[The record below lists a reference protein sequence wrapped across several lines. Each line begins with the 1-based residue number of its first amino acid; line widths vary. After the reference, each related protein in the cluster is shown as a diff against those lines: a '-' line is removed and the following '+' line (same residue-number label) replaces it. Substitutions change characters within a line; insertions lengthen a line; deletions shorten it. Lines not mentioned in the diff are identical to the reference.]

1 MFQKVHL
8 RLTLLCAGI
17 TIIILLIMSSGWL
30 YVSEKSLRDNS
41 FISFQ
46 NDMNTLVSNL
56 EQQTVISGSW
66 LKNMEG
72 NGKYLIWLLDSGIP
86 FLHNRQN
93 QTSQALYEEACAFL
107 DGQPE
112 LSGTSGYN
120 SAAHTELLF
129 HSSATDKDYYACAAS
144 LTRGQGNLQMLV
156 LAPLSSLEAQIG
168 RQRLLFLCLDLAGTG
183 ALLLFSWFFTK
194 RLLQPLEENQRQQA
208 RFVASAS
215 HELRT
220 PLSVML
226 SCIAASR
233 RGEPEERLHFLEA
246 AENEGKRMSRLIH
259 DMFLLSKADTQT
271 WSIRLEPVEADTL
284 LLDTYETFLPLAEER
299 RIRLSVSLPEE
310 ELPPCL
316 CDSERIRQVLG
327 ILLDNAL
334 CYTPAGGR
342 VCLSLSFTQQTFA
355 FSVADN
361 GPGIS
366 EEDKKHI
373 FERFYRADASRR
385 DREHFGLGLCIAS
398 EIIKAHRGR
407 LTVSGAPGGGS
418 VFTFYLS

>member
-144 LTRGQGNLQMLV
+144 LTRGQGNLHCDGFQGGLGP
-156 LAPLSSLEAQIG
+156 LAQHHPQLEIGGLSKGIGLFVRAPADRNIRILLQRLRRGGDRLPRQQGRCQQHGQQETAKTSSL
-168 RQRLLFLCLDLAGTG
+168 
-183 ALLLFSWFFTK
+183 
-194 RLLQPLEENQRQQA
+194 
-208 RFVASAS
+208 
-215 HELRT
+215 
-220 PLSVML
+220 
-226 SCIAASR
+226 
-233 RGEPEERLHFLEA
+233 
-246 AENEGKRMSRLIH
+246 
-259 DMFLLSKADTQT
+259 
-271 WSIRLEPVEADTL
+271 
-284 LLDTYETFLPLAEER
+284 
-299 RIRLSVSLPEE
+299 
-310 ELPPCL
+310 
-316 CDSERIRQVLG
+316 
-327 ILLDNAL
+327 
-334 CYTPAGGR
+334 
-342 VCLSLSFTQQTFA
+342 
-355 FSVADN
+355 
-361 GPGIS
+361 
-366 EEDKKHI
+366 
-373 FERFYRADASRR
+373 
-385 DREHFGLGLCIAS
+385 
-398 EIIKAHRGR
+398 
-407 LTVSGAPGGGS
+407 
-418 VFTFYLS
+418 

>member
-1 MFQKVHL
+1 MFRKVHA

-17 TIIILLIMSSGWL
+17 TIFILLVMSCGWL
-30 YVSEKSLRDNS
+30 YVSEKSLKDNS

-56 EQQTVISGSW
+56 EQQTVISGEW
-66 LKNMEG
+66 LKNMED
-72 NGKYLIWLLDSGIP
+72 NGKYQIWLLDNDVP

-93 QTSQALYEEACAFL
+93 QSSQALYEEAWELCAARTA
-107 DGQPE
+107 
-112 LSGTSGYN
+112 LSGSSGYN
-120 SAAHTELLF
+120 SSVHTEFLF
-129 HSSATDKDYYACAAS
+129 RPAGSDADYYACGAV
-144 LTRGQGNLQMLV
+144 LNRGQGRLQLLV
-156 LAPLSSLEAQIG
+156 LAPLSPLEAQIG
-168 RQRLLFLCLDLAGTG
+168 RQRLLFLCLDLAGAG
-183 ALLLFSWFFTK
+183 ALFLFAWFFTN
-194 RLLQPLEENQRQQA
+194 RLLLPLEESQRQQA

-233 RGEPEERLHFLEA
+233 KGKPEERLHFLEA
-246 AENEGKRMSRLIH
+246 AENEGTRMSRLIE
-259 DMFLLSKADTQT
+259 DMLLLSKADTQS
-271 WSIRLEPVEADTL
+271 WSIRPEPAEADTL
-284 LLDTYETFLPLAEER
+284 LLDTYEAFLPMAKER
-299 RIRLSVSLPEE
+299 RIQLSVRLPEDL
-310 ELPPCL
+310 LPPCS
-316 CDSERIRQVLG
+316 CDAERIRQVLG

-342 VCLSLSFTQQTFA
+342 VCLSLSFGQNTFS

-361 GPGIS
+361 GPGVP
-366 EEDKKHI
+366 EEEKKHI

-398 EIIKAHRGR
+398 EIVKAHHGI
-407 LTVSGAPGGGS
+407 LTVSDTPGGGS
-418 VFTFYLS
+418 TFTIWLS